1 MDETLF
7 SQTDFDLAMV
17 LHHMFK
23 DKYVCSSISHK
34 TWYSFKNHKWETDQ
48 GLTLRLAISKDMFFE
63 YQRKADNF
71 TEQMQNCEANGS
83 FIIS

>member
-23 DKYVCSSISHK
+23 DKYVCSSITHK

-48 GLTLRLAISKDMFFE
+48 GLTLRLAISKDMFSNTNVK
-63 YQRKADNF
+63 QIIL
-71 TEQMQNCEANGS
+71 QNKCKL
-83 FIIS
+83 